1 MAPFQSSEEF
11 LHAVKEL
18 MTRLRASGHD
28 DAIAELKQGFK
39 YMNGMADGWALLL
52 SSIETVQAKFGPR
65 FTPDEREA
73 LAGIHAEV
81 YSNVTRNK
89 G

>member
-1 MAPFQSSEEF
+1 MPPFQSSEEF

-28 DAIAELKQGFK
+28 DAIAELKKGFK

-52 SSIETVQAKFGPR
+52 SSIDTVHANFAPKFAPEDR
-65 FTPDEREA
+65 DA
-73 LAGIHAEV
+73 LAVIHAEV
-81 YSNVTRNK
+81 YSKVTSSK